1 MSETAED
8 GKTIAIISYITLI
21 GWIIALVMHQSN
33 KTSLGAFHIRQMLGL
48 MLFSLAISIVGQIT
62 GLALVLWVLNLGL
75 LVLWVLG
82 LVGAIQGE
90 EKEVPLVGSLFQD
103 WFKGVA

>member
-48 MLFSLAISIVGQIT
+48 MLFSLAISIVGQVT
-62 GLALVLWVLNLGL
+62 GLALVLWVLNLVL